1 MGKKTAVIPIAGG
14 DYREGTIGQ
23 PVFVNPVLAGANDID
38 RDLVKI
44 IFSDMLDL
52 TENYKIGANGKVLTS
67 GSKTIFWQD
76 GKAIVSDDVVFT
88 VKTIQNPDSRSPL
101 YSAWQ
106 GIEVQRVS
114 EREIKFIL
122 PSPYSFLKTLFAI

>member
-1 MGKKTAVIPIAGG
+1 MFFAALLSALISAVFLTVNFMGKKTAVIPIAGG

-52 TENYKIGANGKVLTS
+52 TENYKIGVNGKVFNVRLKDNIF
-67 GSKTIFWQD
+67 GKT
-76 GKAIVSDDVVFT
+76 GK
-88 VKTIQNPDSRSPL
+88 RL
-101 YSAWQ
+101 
-106 GIEVQRVS
+106 
-114 EREIKFIL
+114 
-122 PSPYSFLKTLFAI
+122 